1 MGRMVALQKPNG
13 GVRGL
18 VIGDV
23 LRRVVS
29 QCLAQMFATN
39 IHAACCPH
47 QFALSTRA
55 GTGAIIHALNTATQ
69 HNTATTVLSI
79 DGVGAYDTI
88 SGNSMLQG
96 LFNTPAANQ
105 CLRALVVCHGV
116 GIRLAR

>member
-1 MGRMVALQKPNG
+1 MVALQKPNG

-18 VIGDV
+18 V
-23 LRRVVS
+23 VS
-29 QCLAQMFATN
+29 RCLVHMFATN
-39 IHAACCPH
+39 IHAACSPH

-55 GTGAIIHALNTATQ
+55 GTVAIIHALNTATQ